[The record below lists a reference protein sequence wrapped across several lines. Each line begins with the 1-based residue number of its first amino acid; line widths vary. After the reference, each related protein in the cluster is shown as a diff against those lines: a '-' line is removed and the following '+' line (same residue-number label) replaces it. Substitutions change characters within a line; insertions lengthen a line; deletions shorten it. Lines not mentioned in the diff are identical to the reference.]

1 MAVTFTLP
9 FDDLYRELKRDGSWP
24 CRIWC
29 TLHTT
34 ALVHEVLLKR
44 VPARDSMIATAPCRI
59 TPIVDRV
66 GGDAFATGM
75 RHGLYSGM
83 NDADSLNFGLAAAG
97 LKHSVPGDF
106 LRLEIADVV
115 TFLGERRFDIRRQI
129 CRVDGSIR
137 RLDKSCMT

>member
-1 MAVTFTLP
+1 MV
-9 FDDLYRELKRDGSWP
+9 
-24 CRIWC
+24 

-44 VPARDSMIATAPCRI
+44 VLARDGMIATAPCRI

-137 RLDKSCMT
+137 RLGKSGMT